1 MVTMT
6 VWDFVIGVL
15 SFVVRITFSLNVPRS
30 HGVYLGFFF
39 VVQNSQLRS
48 IRAMYTGGL
57 WMSALPSLQ
66 RAHTREV
73 AKETTILRLQGMS
86 QSSVFLLLVCQSN
99 SIRLP
104 LFQDDH
110 VCRGDHPK
118 SPRGP
123 SWERHPIQ
131 FLVLDFSPVAGVD
144 MSSAEAFV
152 PIQWLVVSRQTRQ
165 LGRGAVQHTQQGFF
179 SSMVTR
185 FFPNLLP

>member
-1 MVTMT
+1 
-6 VWDFVIGVL
+6 
-15 SFVVRITFSLNVPRS
+15 
-30 HGVYLGFFF
+30 
-39 VVQNSQLRS
+39 
-48 IRAMYTGGL
+48 
-57 WMSALPSLQ
+57 MSAVHRPSLQ
-66 RAHTREV
+66 RAYIREV

-86 QSSVFLLLVCQSN
+86 QSSVFFLVCQSN

-104 LFQDDH
+104 LFRDDH

-152 PIQWLVVSRQTRQ
+152 RIHWLAAKKSVVSRQTRQ